1 MSKQSINIGSSANDG
16 TGSPLRTAGG
26 FINDNFDEIYA
37 KLGNVGGSATTLPS
51 DDFVLEDATQTL
63 TNKTITGAFTGD
75 ITGNVTGN
83 TTGNLIGDVYSSNG
97 TSKVLESGTDGTDA
111 TFTGTLT
118 GTFVEN
124 WQVLTTD
131 GSTTFNLEDNK
142 YYLINSSGGTTTLY
156 FPSSPVNNS
165 VIVIKDTGSAGTNS
179 YDINLNGNTLEG
191 SSSDVTVNRNF
202 YYRKFIY
209 TTSTNEWL
217 IYTENQNLFDDITV
231 NGNTTLGDAITDTI
245 TLNARFVSDLI
256 PSTTANNDL
265 GASGKEWQDLYLSNN
280 IISGAVTLTLPSS
293 TDTLVGR
300 DTTDTLTNK
309 SIDLANN
316 TLSGTLAEFNTAL
329 SDDDFV
335 SLTGTE
341 TLTNKTLDGATIDGS
356 LNFDNALGA
365 DTTISPDDTYG
376 SNVNLTLP
384 AENGTLATQGFSI
397 AVSIALG

>member
-83 TTGNLIGDVYSSNG
+83 TIGNLIGDVYSSNG

-142 YYLINSSGGTTTLY
+142 YYLINSAGGTTTLY
-156 FPSSPVNNS
+156 LPSSPVNNS

-179 YDINLNGNTLEG
+179 YSINLNGNTLE
-191 SSSDVTVNRNF
+191 SSSSNINVDKNF
-202 YYRKFIY
+202 YYKKLIY
-209 TTSTNEWL
+209 TSSTNEWL
-217 IYTENQNLFDDITV
+217 NYRDIENLFDDITV
-231 NGNTTLGDAITDTI
+231 NGNTTLGDATTDTI

-309 SIDLANN
+309 
-316 TLSGTLAEFNTAL
+316 
-329 SDDDFV
+329 
-335 SLTGTE
+335 
-341 TLTNKTLDGATIDGS
+341 TLDGAIIDGS

-365 DTTISPDDTYG
+365 DTTISPDDTSG
-376 SNVNLTLP
+376 SDVNLTLP